1 MSNAPSSRAKDAL
14 VDAAERLVAER
25 GLHGVRASEVVR
37 AAGHKNNS
45 AIGYHF
51 GSWQGLL
58 EAVWRRHSEPVS
70 IDRAVHI
77 AAALDRGDYDLPVM
91 VRGYVDPLV
100 AEIGRHRPSYWA
112 RFNEQWLA
120 TIALDILALDDAAV
134 ARQPSAEAT
143 TVVHNLFIDIADA
156 LTHLPPDQ
164 RTRRVAL
171 MTRYVIAA
179 LAAWEREGENAWPLE
194 ALRGELASTALAL
207 LEAR

>member
-1 MSNAPSSRAKDAL
+1 MSNAPSSRGKDAL
-14 VDAAERLVAER
+14 VEAAERLVAER

-37 AAGHKNNS
+37 EAGHKNNS
-45 AIGYHF
+45 AISYHF

-70 IDRAVHI
+70 VDRAVLI
-77 AAALDRGDYDLPVM
+77 AAALDRGDYDLSAM

-120 TIALDILALDDAAV
+120 TIALDILALDAAAV

-156 LTHLPPDQ
+156 LTHLPARD

-179 LAAWEREGENAWPLE
+179 LAAWERQDDQSWPLD
-194 ALRGELASTALAL
+194 ALRDDLVSTALAL
-207 LEAR
+207 LQAP